1 LSRDFYSLQDK
12 HNLVQILKEGC
23 RMMMNPI
30 KLIVS
35 AKFDGFTVNV
45 GLIGLNFTTRS
56 SC

>member
-1 LSRDFYSLQDK
+1 
-12 HNLVQILKEGC
+12 
-23 RMMMNPI
+23 MMMNPI